1 MDPFLKMKDNSLL
14 AKYDHMSLGFIWD
27 LFSHKPVI
35 KKPKCI
41 LFLEPVWLAI
51 KGYNCCYK
59 AIIVTTTNADSN
71 LFKSFVKGFF
81 YSRVSRFLT
90 KYQYQMCIAELNF

>member
-41 LFLEPVWLAI
+41 LFLEPV
-51 KGYNCCYK
+51 
-59 AIIVTTTNADSN
+59 
-71 LFKSFVKGFF
+71 
-81 YSRVSRFLT
+81 
-90 KYQYQMCIAELNF
+90 